1 MTSALSGSSGRAA
14 RVLGVLVCAVGLAL
28 GAVAGCQS
36 GGQGEDLP
44 IAPATVPSEFSY
56 ADWSAFLSAVVT
68 PDGYIK
74 WNAVQTD
81 EAGARKDLLSF
92 IGLVNLVS
100 PDNHPEL
107 FRTPGDRQ
115 AYWINAYNAM
125 TCYGVVLHK
134 YPASVMEGSPQGQMF
149 SSDRFSF
156 GGWQTTLWEFSRQ
169 RFSVGMTR
177 GEDVRVFFA
186 LTQCAMSSP
195 PMRSEPYDGAVL
207 DAQLLDQGQRYLSD
221 PRAVVRRGDTAYL
234 NYLLYSKY
242 RQEFIAAF
250 EKLIGHPPSGI
261 LEALKPY
268 AQGDSPIESATKP
281 GELGFDWSL
290 NRPPR

>member
-1 MTSALSGSSGRAA
+1 
-14 RVLGVLVCAVGLAL
+14 VLVCTGALAVCGI
-28 GAVAGCQS
+28 VGCQS
-36 GGQGEDLP
+36 DSQKADLP
-44 IAPATVPSEFSY
+44 IAPSTIPSTFNY
-56 ADWSAFLSAVVT
+56 ADWSAFLSNVVT
-68 PDGYIK
+68 PDGYIR
-74 WNAVQTD
+74 WDAVQSD
-81 EAGARKDLLSF
+81 ENGARTSLRSF

-107 FRTPGDRQ
+107 FRTPGDRL

-125 TCYGVVLHK
+125 TAYGVVLHR
-134 YPASVMEGSPQGQMF
+134 YPASVMEGNPPGQLF
-149 SSDRFSF
+149 SADPFTF
-156 GGWQTTLWEFSRQ
+156 GGRQTTLWELSRQ

-195 PMRSEPYDGAVL
+195 PLRTEPYDGAVL

-234 NYLLYSKY
+234 NYLFYSRY
-242 RQEFIAAF
+242 RAEFIAQF
-250 EKLIGHPPSGI
+250 EKMIGRAPSGI
-261 LEALKPY
+261 LEALQPY
-268 AQGDSPIESATKP
+268 AQGDSPIEGAAKV
-281 GELGFDWSL
+281 GDLGFDWSL